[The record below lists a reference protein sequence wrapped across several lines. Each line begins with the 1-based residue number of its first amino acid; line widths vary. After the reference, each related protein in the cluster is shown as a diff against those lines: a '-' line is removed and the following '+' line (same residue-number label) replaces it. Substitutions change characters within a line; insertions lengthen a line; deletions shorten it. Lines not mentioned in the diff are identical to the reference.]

1 MNYYAKTDIGRV
13 RTKNQDLATVI
24 ANSKNQ
30 ILAVVCDGMGG
41 HKAGEIASRV
51 VMDHVV
57 GCFKVNPYFLNE
69 EEVLTWIAETIAKSN
84 EIIKK
89 MAHSNPDHEGMGTT
103 IVLAIVFEDMLY
115 ISHVGDSRAYYCTED
130 SIVQITKDHT
140 LVNALIDQG
149 VITKEEAKHHS
160 QKNVLIQVLGASDK
174 IEPSI
179 YSQKFEDGKLLLCS
193 DGLYN
198 TVSEKI
204 ILQIVNRKED
214 TKQKI
219 IELIDEANANGG
231 HDNIG
236 ITIIEVEGG
245 QVK

>member
-51 VMDHVV
+51 VMDHVT

-69 EEVLTWIAETIAKSN
+69 EEVITWIEETIFKSN
-84 EIIKK
+84 EIVKK
-89 MAHSNPDHEGMGTT
+89 MADSNPDHEGMGTT
-103 IVLAIVFEDMLY
+103 IVLAIVFDKRLY
-115 ISHVGDSRAYYCTED
+115 VSHVGDSRAYYCTD
-130 SIVQITKDHT
+130 DTITQITKDHT

-149 VITKEEAKHHS
+149 VITKEEAKNHS
-160 QKNVLIQVLGASDK
+160 QKNVLLQVLGASEK
-174 IEPSI
+174 LEPSM
-179 YSQKFEDGKLLLCS
+179 YSQTFTEGKLLLCS

-204 ILQIVNRKED
+204 ILQIVNRNESVE
-214 TKQKI
+214 QKV
-219 IELIDEANANGG
+219 IELIEDANANGG
-231 HDNIG
+231 VDNIG
-236 ITIIEVEGG
+236 ISIIEVEGG
-245 QVK
+245 QNK